1 MLQNAILGIFQKMIA
16 SKANDHEG
24 FFLLQNLL
32 AYYPPNDLQASM
44 RQIFALLFQRLSL
57 SKTTKYVKGIIVFFC
72 YYSAKV
78 GAPALVE
85 LIDQIQANMF
95 GMVVDRVFIPDMA
108 KVSLELERKIV
119 AVGISKILCECPA
132 MLAPPYNQNWSRLLQ
147 ALVELFE
154 LPPDKS
160 ILEGDNFVEPD
171 DTSGYQAAFSQLS
184 YAQPKPQD
192 FLAEVS
198 DGRKFLADSLAKLAQ
213 ARPGEVPQMVSAI
226 GDNHKQALQKYCA
239 QYGVRII

>member
-1 MLQNAILGIFQKMIA
+1 MIA

-32 AYYPPNDLQASM
+32 TFYPPAALQGCM
-44 RQIFALLFQRLSL
+44 RQVFALLFQRLSL
-57 SKTTKYVKGIIVFFC
+57 SKTTKYVKGITVFFC
-72 YYSAKV
+72 YYSSKL

-108 KVSLELERKIV
+108 KVSNELERKIV

-132 MLAPPYNQNWSRLLQ
+132 MLSPPYNQNWSRLLQ

-154 LPPDKS
+154 LPPDKT
-160 ILEGDNFVEPD
+160 IMDGDNVIEAD
-171 DTSGYQAAFSQLS
+171 DAAGYQAAFSQLS
-184 YAQPKPQD
+184 YAQPKTQD

-198 DGRKFLADSLAKLAQ
+198 DGRRYLADSLSKLSQ
-213 ARPGEVPQMVSAI
+213 SRPGEVPQLIAAI
-226 GDNHKQALQKYCA
+226 GDNHKQALLKYCE
-239 QYGVRII
+239 QYGVRIV